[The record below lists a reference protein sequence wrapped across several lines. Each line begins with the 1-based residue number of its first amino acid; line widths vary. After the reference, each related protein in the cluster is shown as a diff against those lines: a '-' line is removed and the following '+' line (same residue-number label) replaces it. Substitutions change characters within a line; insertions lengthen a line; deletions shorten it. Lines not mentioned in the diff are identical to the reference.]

1 MRLELID
8 SPKALRL
15 PSRRP
20 LQLLSS
26 TPFEPELAIATIF
39 GAHSNCIMAGTLAAA
54 KKEMRKKIRDILQNL
69 PEAAAASQ
77 SML

>member
-1 MRLELID
+1 
-8 SPKALRL
+8 
-15 PSRRP
+15 
-20 LQLLSS
+20 
-26 TPFEPELAIATIF
+26 
-39 GAHSNCIMAGTLAAA
+39 MAGTLAAA